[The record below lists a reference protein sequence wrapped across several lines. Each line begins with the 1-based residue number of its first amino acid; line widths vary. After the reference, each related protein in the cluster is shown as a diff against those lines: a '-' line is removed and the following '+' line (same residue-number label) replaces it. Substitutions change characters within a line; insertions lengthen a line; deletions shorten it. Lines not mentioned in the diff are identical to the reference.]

1 LLRQRHRFTRERRR
15 WLAACYLQQAHWQAS
30 PHVHEPVSQH
40 LQQAQAFSQE
50 QLAVCA
56 ARELGSRNESSIKA
70 VYMERI
76 SKLENTSER
85 KSASGSRARDHSK
98 REQ

>member
-1 LLRQRHRFTRERRR
+1 
-15 WLAACYLQQAHWQAS
+15 LQQAHWQAS
-30 PHVHEPVSQH
+30 AHVQEPVSQH

-50 QLAVCA
+50 QSAVCA
-56 ARELGSRNESSIKA
+56 ARELGSKNENSIKA

-76 SKLENTSER
+76 SKLENTCER
-85 KSASGSRARDHSK
+85 KSASRSRERNHSR